1 MPGRVL
7 KFIFVRKFLI
17 RGANLKIEKFYA
29 TNGDG
34 EGEIDLQW
42 EPAKDSKFYV
52 LEMSVK
58 SKIKSGWKTIDM
70 VTRSSYKVTGLR
82 KNVTYL
88 FRVAGV
94 SSNGQ
99 GKWSSE
105 ISKRI

>member
-1 MPGRVL
+1 M
-7 KFIFVRKFLI
+7 
-17 RGANLKIEKFYA
+17 KIEKFYA
-29 TNGDG
+29 TQGDY

-42 EPAKDSKFYV
+42 EPAKDSKFYI
-52 LEMSVK
+52 LEMSIK

-70 VTRSSYKVTGLR
+70 VSRSSYKVTGLR

>member
-1 MPGRVL
+1 M
-7 KFIFVRKFLI
+7 
-17 RGANLKIEKFYA
+17 KIEKFYA

-52 LEMSVK
+52 LEMSIK

-70 VTRSSYKVTGLR
+70 VTRSTYKVTGLR

-99 GKWSSE
+99 GNWSSE